1 MTVANANDVPAPQ
14 RRIQGVFDDN
24 SIYAKNLDLRQI
36 GRLLHWMKPYRFYA
50 WSAVAMV
57 LLSAIFAV
65 LAPTVISRVFLDD
78 IVLHSP
84 GHGFS
89 DFGQKALNHW
99 IIATFAIPPLAAA
112 CVQYMA
118 WVLLWAFF
126 SRGFGVT
133 FGRAIL
139 NTLRDLRCDL
149 FEHLERLPSSFYD
162 RVAVG
167 RVMTRVAN
175 DVETLFELFSGFGQ
189 LIGQFVPFFIAM
201 AIMLSLSPKLT
212 LALMPFI
219 PITGVFTWY
228 FRTLSRPL
236 YRAIRMTVSRLNENL
251 QENLS
256 GMEVVQLYGREKI
269 NFERY
274 SAING
279 DNRLTEVKA
288 LNIESFYGP
297 FIDGMNFFAMATIIW
312 LGGHYALNGTM
323 TVGTVF
329 LFTQF
334 LDMLFR
340 PIVAMGEQWNVV
352 FRAMASGERIFQAL
366 DWMKSLQEPEHPV
379 PLPADLRGSVE
390 FRHLTFGYR
399 PEHPILEDVSFNIRP
414 GERIAIV
421 GPTGSGKTSLMRL
434 LCRFYD
440 VAPGE
445 IFLDGID
452 IMQVRPSDIRKRI
465 GVVLQD
471 FHIFS
476 GTVYDNIALGDPRV
490 TREVAERA
498 AKLVHAHP
506 FIQSLPQGYDTP
518 LNERGRN
525 LSHGQRQLL
534 AFARVLA
541 MNPEVL
547 VLDEATA
554 SIDTETEVVIQDALR
569 RLTEGRTSVIIAHRL
584 QTIKDAHRIVVLTEG
599 RVREIGTHEEL
610 IAKED
615 GVYRTLYELQF
626 QEAAL

>member
-1 MTVANANDVPAPQ
+1 LSAPGTSELSATP
-14 RRIQGVFDDN
+14 RRLQSAFDDD
-24 SIYAKNLDLRQI
+24 SIYAKSFDFGQVL
-36 GRLLHWMKPYRFYA
+36 RLLHWMRPYRAHAFGA
-50 WSAVAMV
+50 IALVLMSAT
-57 LLSAIFAV
+57 FAV
-65 LAPTVISRVFLDD
+65 LAPTVIGRVFVDD
-78 IVLHSP
+78 IVLHAP
-84 GHGFS
+84 GRGFA
-89 DFGQKALNHW
+89 DFGQKTLNAW
-99 IIATFAIPPLAAA
+99 IASRFAIPPLAAA
-112 CVQYMA
+112 CVQYMI
-118 WVLLWAFF
+118 WVLLWSVCA
-126 SRGFGVT
+126 RGFGVLL
-133 FGRAIL
+133 GRAIL

-189 LIGQFVPFFIAM
+189 VIGQFVPFFIAM

-212 LALMPFI
+212 LDLMPFI

-228 FRTLSRPL
+228 FRRLSRPL
-236 YRAIRMTVSRLNENL
+236 YREIRMTVSRLNENL

-256 GMEVVQLYGREKI
+256 GMEVVQLYRRERI

-279 DNRLTEVKA
+279 DNRVTEIKA

-297 FIDGMNFFAMATIIW
+297 FIDGMNFFAMATILL
-312 LGGHYALNGTM
+312 LGGHYALHDEL
-323 TVGTVF
+323 TVGSLV

-366 DWMKSLQEPEHPV
+366 DWMEALHEPENPR
-379 PLPADLRGSVE
+379 PLPRDLGGAVE
-390 FRHLTFGYR
+390 FRHLTFGYSSA
-399 PEHPILEDVSFNIRP
+399 HPILKDVSFFIKP

-421 GPTGSGKTSLMRL
+421 GPTGSGKTSLIRL

-440 VAPGE
+440 VSHGM

-452 IMQVRPSDIRKRI
+452 IMDVKPSDIRKRI

-476 GTVYDNIALGDPRV
+476 GSVYDNIALGDPTI
-490 TREVAERA
+490 TRSLAERA
-498 AKLVHAHP
+498 ARLVHADP
-506 FIQSLPQGYDTP
+506 FIRSLPSGYDTP

-554 SIDTETEVVIQDALR
+554 SIDTETELVIQDALR
-569 RLTEGRTSVIIAHRL
+569 RLTEGRTSIIIAHRL
-584 QTIKDAHRIVVLTEG
+584 QTIKDAHRIVVLTDG
-599 RVREIGTHEEL
+599 TIREVGTHEEL
-610 IAKED
+610 LARN

-626 QEAAL
+626 QTPAL

>member
-1 MTVANANDVPAPQ
+1 MNSFAPPSSAEPP
-14 RRIQGVFDDN
+14 RRMQNVFDDD
-24 SIYAKNLDLRQI
+24 SIYAKSFDLKQVL
-36 GRLLHWMKPYRFYA
+36 RLLHWMRPYRVHAF
-50 WSAVAMV
+50 SAIAMV
-57 LLSAIFAV
+57 LLSATCAV

-78 IVLHSP
+78 IVLHST
-84 GHGFS
+84 GRGFA

-99 IIATFAIPPLAAA
+99 LAGTFSIPALAAA
-112 CVQYMA
+112 CIQFMV
-118 WVLLWAFF
+118 WILLWSAFA
-126 SRGFGVT
+126 RGFGVT
-133 FGRAIL
+133 LGRAIL

-175 DVETLFELFSGFGQ
+175 DVETLFELFTGLGQ

-201 AIMLSLSPKLT
+201 TIMVSLSPKLT
-212 LALMPFI
+212 LDLLPFI
-219 PITGVFTWY
+219 PITAVFTWY
-228 FRTLSRPL
+228 FRRLSRPL
-236 YRAIRMTVSRLNENL
+236 YRDIRMTVSRLNENL

-256 GMEVVQLYGREKI
+256 GMEVVQLYGREQI
-269 NFERY
+269 NFQRY

-279 DNRLTEVKA
+279 ENRLTEIKA

-297 FIDGMNFFAMATIIW
+297 FIDGMNFLAMATIIF
-312 LGGHYALNGTM
+312 LGGHYVLHDEL
-323 TVGTVF
+323 TVGSLF

-340 PIVAMGEQWNVV
+340 PIAALGEQWNVV

-366 DWMKSLQEPEHPV
+366 DWMEALHEPEHPV
-379 PLPADLRGSVE
+379 ALPADLRGHVE
-390 FRHLTFGYR
+390 FRNLTFGYAHG
-399 PEHPILEDVSFNIRP
+399 HPILKNVSFTIRP

-421 GPTGSGKTSLMRL
+421 GPTGSGKTSLIRL

-440 VAPGE
+440 VAHGMVY
-445 IFLDGID
+445 LDGID
-452 IMQVRPSDIRKRI
+452 IMDVRPSDIRKRI

-476 GTVYDNIALGDPRV
+476 GTVYDNIALGDPAI
-490 TREVAERA
+490 THADAERA
-498 AKLVHAHP
+498 ARLVHAGP
-506 FIQSLPQGYDTP
+506 FIRDLPLGYDTP

-554 SIDTETEVVIQDALR
+554 SIDTETELVIQDALR
-569 RLTEGRTSVIIAHRL
+569 RLTEGRTSIIIAHRL
-584 QTIKDAHRIVVLTEG
+584 QTIKDAHRIVVLTHGE
-599 RVREIGTHEEL
+599 VREIGTHDEL
-610 IAKED
+610 VAAD

-626 QEAAL
+626 QGVAL